1 MIVFG
6 FISNSLLIVT
16 FLSNDHNNDHYSEE
30 DLMKE
35 IKVIS
40 RVAGN

>member
-1 MIVFG
+1 MIIFG

-16 FLSNDHNNDHYSEE
+16 FLSNDDNAEE
-30 DLMKE
+30 GLIKK

-40 RVAGN
+40 RIAGN